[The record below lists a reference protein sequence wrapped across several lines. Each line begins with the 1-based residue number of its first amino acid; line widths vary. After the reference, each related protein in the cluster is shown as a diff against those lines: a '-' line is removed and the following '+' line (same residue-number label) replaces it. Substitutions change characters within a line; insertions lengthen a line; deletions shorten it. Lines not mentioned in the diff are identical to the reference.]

1 MAILEVEAMDLG
13 PDVRAI
19 GIELVEG
26 EDSEPLHGPEAA
38 QIWSRALP
46 SMAGQEPWALDF
58 FSHLEPLP
66 EFCKSQNLEYREAS
80 ERCII
85 ISAPAQEKLS
95 QLLLR
100 FEGETIG
107 LRAGNLVSTGD
118 AALENELSR
127 QGADAYHRAYS
138 NYLFCAICDLKNG
151 SVVVLSAKL
160 WASEI
165 ARRLRPIFSD
175 MDLQVRIG
183 P

>member
-1 MAILEVEAMDLG
+1 V
-13 PDVRAI
+13 
-19 GIELVEG
+19 
-26 EDSEPLHGPEAA
+26 
-38 QIWSRALP
+38 
-46 SMAGQEPWALDF
+46 
-58 FSHLEPLP
+58 
-66 EFCKSQNLEYREAS
+66 
-80 ERCII
+80 
-85 ISAPAQEKLS
+85 SA
-95 QLLLR
+95 
-100 FEGETIG
+100 
-107 LRAGNLVSTGD
+107 GD